1 MALFNLDPD
10 ITRDPPSAVE
20 PKRPEG
26 RSQLWGWLL
35 LVLLAVLVFF
45 FVRALRQVRIEVAQL
60 ERQTEEMNRRL
71 SQVEQRSQTEA
82 QQAAQAAQSAQA
94 AAHQRDQA
102 DAARVQSQG
111 EAQQAKQQA
120 DAAKQEA
127 SQAKQTAEQY
137 RQQRE
142 QELTH
147 LKDVL
152 SHIADTRR
160 TAGGLVVTLGSNSIR
175 FDFDK
180 SDIKPQYREIL
191 SRIAGVLMSVEG
203 YSISVYGY
211 TDDIGTADYNLKLS
225 ERRAQAVRDYL
236 VESGV
241 DPKIITSKGYGKS
254 DPRAPGD
261 SAAAHATNR
270 RVEIGIVDTTIRLAG
285 PAN

>member
-10 ITRDPPSAVE
+10 ISRQPPSDLK
-20 PKRPEG
+20 PRGPEG

-35 LVLLAVLVFF
+35 LVLVAVLVFF

-270 RVEIGIVDTTIRLAG
+270 RVEIGIVDTTLRLAG

>member
-1 MALFNLDPD
+1 
-10 ITRDPPSAVE
+10 
-20 PKRPEG
+20 
-26 RSQLWGWLL
+26 LL
-35 LVLLAVLVFF
+35 LVLMAVLVFF

-60 ERQTEEMNRRL
+60 NQHTEEMNRRL

-102 DAARVQSQG
+102 DAARAESQN
-111 EAQQAKQQA
+111 EAQKAQQQA
-120 DAAKQEA
+120 AVAKQEA
-127 SQAKQTAEQY
+127 SQAEQTAQQY

-142 QELTH
+142 QELAH

-211 TDDIGTADYNLKLS
+211 TDDIGTADYNQKLS
-225 ERRAQAVRDYL
+225 GRRAQAVRDYL
-236 VESGV
+236 AESGV

-261 SAAAHATNR
+261 SASAHATNR

>member
-10 ITRDPPSAVE
+10 ISRQPPSDLK
-20 PKRPEG
+20 PRGPEG

-60 ERQTEEMNRRL
+60 GRQTEEMNRRL

-102 DAARVQSQG
+102 DAARTESQNQAQK
-111 EAQQAKQQA
+111 AQQQA
-120 DAAKQEA
+120 AVAKQEA
-127 SQAKQTAEQY
+127 SQAEQTAEQY

-142 QELTH
+142 QELAH

-160 TAGGLVVTLGSNSIR
+160 TVNGLVVTLGSNSIR

-180 SDIKPQYREIL
+180 SDIKTQYREIL

-211 TDDIGTADYNLKLS
+211 TDDIGTADYNQKLS

>member
-10 ITRDPPSAVE
+10 ITRQPPPRVE
-20 PKRPEG
+20 PRRPEG
-26 RSQLWGWLL
+26 RSQVWGWLL

-60 ERQTEEMNRRL
+60 SRQTEEMNQRL
-71 SQVEQRSQTEA
+71 SEVEQRSHAEA

-94 AAHQRDQA
+94 AAHQRDLA
-102 DAARVQSQG
+102 DAARAQSQS
-111 EAQQAKQQA
+111 EAQQAQQQA
-120 DAAKQEA
+120 ATARQQASAAEQK
-127 SQAKQTAEQY
+127 AEQY

-142 QELTH
+142 RELAH

-160 TAGGLVVTLGSNSIR
+160 TVNGLVVTLGSNSIR

-180 SDIKPQYREIL
+180 SDIKPPYREIL
-191 SRIAGVLMSVEG
+191 SRIAGVLMSVQG
-203 YSISVYGY
+203 YAISVYGY
-211 TDDIGTADYNLKLS
+211 TDDVGTAEYNLKLS

-236 VESGV
+236 VQSGI
-241 DPKIITSKGYGKS
+241 DPKIVTTKGYGKS
-254 DPRAPGD
+254 DPRVPGD
-261 SAAAHATNR
+261 SAAARATNR
-270 RVEIGIVDTTIRLAG
+270 RVEIAIVDTTLRMEG

>member
-10 ITRDPPSAVE
+10 ITCQPPSGVE
-20 PKRPEG
+20 PGRPEG
-26 RSQLWGWLL
+26 RSQVWGWLL

-45 FVRALRQVRIEVAQL
+45 FVRALRQVRMEVAQL
-60 ERQTEEMNRRL
+60 ARQTEEMNRRL
-71 SQVEQRSQTEA
+71 SEVEQRSQTEA
-82 QQAAQAAQSAQA
+82 QQAAQAAQNAQV

-102 DAARVQSQG
+102 DAARAESQNQAQK
-111 EAQQAKQQA
+111 AQQQA
-120 DAAKQEA
+120 AVAQQEA
-127 SQAKQTAEQY
+127 SQAEQKAEQY

-142 QELTH
+142 RELAH

-160 TAGGLVVTLGSNSIR
+160 TVNGLVVTLGSNSIR

-203 YSISVYGY
+203 YAISVYGY
-211 TDDIGTADYNLKLS
+211 TDDVGTADYNLKLS
-225 ERRAQAVRDYL
+225 EKRAQAVHDYL
-236 VESGV
+236 VESGL
-241 DPKIITSKGYGKS
+241 DPKIITTKGYGKS
-254 DPRAPGD
+254 DPRVPGD
-261 SAAAHATNR
+261 NAAAHATNR
-270 RVEIGIVDTTIRLAG
+270 RVEIGIVDTTLRLEG

>member
-1 MALFNLDPD
+1 LFNLDPD
-10 ITRDPPSAVE
+10 ITREPPSAVE
-20 PKRPEG
+20 PRRPGG
-26 RSQLWGWLL
+26 RSQVWGWLL

-60 ERQTEEMNRRL
+60 SRQTEEMNRRL
-71 SQVEQRSQTEA
+71 SEVEQRSQTEA

-102 DAARVQSQG
+102 DAARTESQNQAQK
-111 EAQQAKQQA
+111 AQQQA
-120 DAAKQEA
+120 AVAKQEA
-127 SQAKQTAEQY
+127 SQAEQKADEY
-137 RQQRE
+137 RRERE

-160 TAGGLVVTLGSNSIR
+160 TVNGLVVTLGSNSIR

-191 SRIAGVLMSVEG
+191 SRIAGVLMSVQG

-211 TDDIGTADYNLKLS
+211 TDDVGTADYNLKLS
-225 ERRAQAVRDYL
+225 ERRAQAVHDYL
-236 VESGV
+236 VESGL
-241 DPKIITSKGYGKS
+241 DPKIITTKGYGKS
-254 DPRAPGD
+254 DPRVPGD
-261 SAAAHATNR
+261 STAAHATNR
-270 RVEIGIVDTTIRLAG
+270 RVEIGIVDTTLRMEG

>member
-10 ITRDPPSAVE
+10 ISRQPPSDVQAR
-20 PKRPEG
+20 RPEG

-35 LVLLAVLVFF
+35 LVLMAVLVFF

-60 ERQTEEMNRRL
+60 NQHTEEMNRRL

-102 DAARVQSQG
+102 DAARAESQTEAQ
-111 EAQQAKQQA
+111 EAQQQA
-120 DAAKQEA
+120 AVAKQEA
-127 SQAKQTAEQY
+127 SQAEQTAQQY

-142 QELTH
+142 QELAH

-225 ERRAQAVRDYL
+225 GRRAQAVRDYL

-261 SAAAHATNR
+261 SASAHATNR

>member
-10 ITRDPPSAVE
+10 ITRQPPPRVE
-20 PKRPEG
+20 PRRPEG
-26 RSQLWGWLL
+26 RSQVWGWLL

-60 ERQTEEMNRRL
+60 SRQTEEMNQRL
-71 SQVEQRSQTEA
+71 SEVEQRSHAEA

-94 AAHQRDQA
+94 AAHQRDLA
-102 DAARVQSQG
+102 DAARAQSQS
-111 EAQQAKQQA
+111 EAQQAQQQA
-120 DAAKQEA
+120 ATARQQASAAEQK
-127 SQAKQTAEQY
+127 AEQY

-142 QELTH
+142 RELAH

-160 TAGGLVVTLGSNSIR
+160 TVNGLVVTLGSNSIR

-180 SDIKPQYREIL
+180 SDIKPPYREIL
-191 SRIAGVLMSVEG
+191 SRIAGVLMSVQG
-203 YSISVYGY
+203 YAISVYGY
-211 TDDIGTADYNLKLS
+211 TDDVGTAEYNLKLS

-236 VESGV
+236 VQSGI
-241 DPKIITSKGYGKS
+241 DPKIVTTKGYGKS
-254 DPRAPGD
+254 DPRVPGD
-261 SAAAHATNR
+261 SAAARATNR
-270 RVEIGIVDTTIRLAG
+270 RVEIGIVDATLRMEG

>member
-102 DAARVQSQG
+102 DAARVQSQS

-127 SQAKQTAEQY
+127 SQAEQTAEQY
-137 RQQRE
+137 RRERE

-270 RVEIGIVDTTIRLAG
+270 RVEIGIVDTTLRLAG

>member
-10 ITRDPPSAVE
+10 ITRQPSADIPP
-20 PKRPEG
+20 PKPE
-26 RSQLWGWLL
+26 RTSQLWVWLL
-35 LVLLAVLVFF
+35 LVLMAVLVFF
-45 FVRALRQVRIEVAQL
+45 FVRALRQMQIEIAQL
-60 ERQTEEMNRRL
+60 SQHTEEMNRRL
-71 SQVEQRSQTEA
+71 GEVEQRSQTEA
-82 QQAAQAAQSAQA
+82 QQASQAAESAQA

-120 DAAKQEA
+120 DAARRAA
-127 SQAKQTAEQY
+127 SQAEQTAEQY
-137 RQQRE
+137 RRERE
-142 QELTH
+142 QEIAH

-152 SHIADTRR
+152 SHIAETRR
-160 TAGGLVVTLGSNSIR
+160 TVNGLVVTLGSNSIR

-180 SDIKPQYREIL
+180 SDVKPQYREIL

-203 YSISVYGY
+203 YAISVYGY

-261 SAAAHATNR
+261 SAAAHAANR

>member
-10 ITRDPPSAVE
+10 ITREPPSATK
-20 PKRPEG
+20 PMRPEG

-35 LVLLAVLVFF
+35 LVLVAVLVFF
-45 FVRALRQVRIEVAQL
+45 FVRALRQVRVEVAQL

-102 DAARVQSQG
+102 DAARVQSQS

-127 SQAKQTAEQY
+127 SQAEQTAEQY

-191 SRIAGVLMSVEG
+191 SRIAGVLMSVQG
-203 YSISVYGY
+203 YAISVYGY

-261 SAAAHATNR
+261 SAAAHATHR

>member
-1 MALFNLDPD
+1 MALYNLDPD
-10 ITRDPPSAVE
+10 ISREPPSEVPPIRA
-20 PKRPEG
+20 RS
-26 RSQLWGWLL
+26 RSQFWGWLL
-35 LVLLAVLVFF
+35 LALVAALAFC
-45 FVRALRQVRIEVAQL
+45 FVRALRRMETEVAQL
-60 ERQTEEMNRRL
+60 ERQTEEMKRRVAE
-71 SQVEQRSQTEA
+71 VEQSSQAEA
-82 QQAAQAAQSAQA
+82 QHAAQAAQSAQA

-102 DAARVQSQG
+102 EAGQVISQG
-111 EAQQAKQQA
+111 EAQQARQQA

-127 SQAKQTAEQY
+127 SQAKQQAEQY

-142 QELTH
+142 QELAH

-160 TAGGLVVTLGSNSIR
+160 TAGGLVVTLGSNSVR

-191 SRIAGVLMSVEG
+191 SRIAGVLMSVQG
-203 YSISVYGY
+203 YAISVYGY
-211 TDDIGTADYNLKLS
+211 TDDVGTADYNLKLS

-236 VESGV
+236 VQSGV
-241 DPKIITSKGYGKS
+241 EPQIITFQGYGKS
-254 DPRAPGD
+254 DPRTAGTSD
-261 SAAAHATNR
+261 AARAANR

>member
-1 MALFNLDPD
+1 MYNLDPD
-10 ITRDPPSAVE
+10 ISREPPSEVPPIRA
-20 PKRPEG
+20 RS
-26 RSQLWGWLL
+26 RSQFWGWLL
-35 LVLLAVLVFF
+35 LALVAALAFC
-45 FVRALRQVRIEVAQL
+45 FVRALRRMETEVAQL
-60 ERQTEEMNRRL
+60 ERQTEEMKRRVAE
-71 SQVEQRSQTEA
+71 VEQSSQAEA
-82 QQAAQAAQSAQA
+82 QHAAQAAQSAQA

-102 DAARVQSQG
+102 EAGQVISQG
-111 EAQQAKQQA
+111 EAQQARQQA

-127 SQAKQTAEQY
+127 SQAKQQAEQY

-142 QELTH
+142 QELAH

-160 TAGGLVVTLGSNSIR
+160 TAGGLVVTLGSNSVR

-191 SRIAGVLMSVEG
+191 SRIAGVLMSVQG
-203 YSISVYGY
+203 YAISVYGY
-211 TDDIGTADYNLKLS
+211 TDDVGTADYNLKLS

-236 VESGV
+236 VQSGV
-241 DPKIITSKGYGKS
+241 EPQIITFKGYGKS
-254 DPRAPGD
+254 DPRAPGNSD
-261 SAAAHATNR
+261 AARATNR

>member
-1 MALFNLDPD
+1 MALFNLDPE
-10 ITRDPPSAVE
+10 ITREPPAPLE
-20 PKRPEG
+20 PRRPEG
-26 RSQLWGWLL
+26 SSKVWGWLIV
-35 LVLLAVLVFF
+35 VLLAVLVFF
-45 FVRALRQVRIEVAQL
+45 FVRALRQVRFEVAQL
-60 ERQTEEMNRRL
+60 SQQTEEMNRRL
-71 SQVEQRSQTEA
+71 GEVEQRSQTEA

-94 AAHQRDQA
+94 AAHQRDQS
-102 DAARVQSQG
+102 DAARVLSQG

-120 DAAKQEA
+120 DAARQQA
-127 SQAKQTAEQY
+127 SQAEQKAEQY
-137 RQQRE
+137 RRERE
-142 QELTH
+142 QELAH

-152 SHIADTRR
+152 SHIADTRS

-180 SDIKPQYREIL
+180 ADIKPQYREIL

-211 TDDIGTADYNLKLS
+211 TDDIGTADYNQKLS

-236 VESGV
+236 AESGV

-254 DPRAPGD
+254 DPRSPGD

-270 RVEIGIVDTTIRLAG
+270 RVEIGIVDTTIRLEG

>member
-10 ITRDPPSAVE
+10 ISRQPPSDLK
-20 PKRPEG
+20 PRGPEG

-35 LVLLAVLVFF
+35 LVLMAVLVFF

-60 ERQTEEMNRRL
+60 NQHTEEMNRRL

-102 DAARVQSQG
+102 DAARAESQN
-111 EAQQAKQQA
+111 EAQKAQQQA
-120 DAAKQEA
+120 AVAKQEA
-127 SQAKQTAEQY
+127 SQAEQTAEQY

-142 QELTH
+142 QELAH

-211 TDDIGTADYNLKLS
+211 TDDIGTADYNQKLS
-225 ERRAQAVRDYL
+225 GRRAQAVRDYL
-236 VESGV
+236 AESGV

-261 SAAAHATNR
+261 SASAHATNR

>member
-10 ITRDPPSAVE
+10 ISREPPSDVE
-20 PKRPEG
+20 PRRLRG
-26 RSQLWGWLL
+26 RSQVWGWLL
-35 LVLLAVLVFF
+35 LALLAVLVFF

-60 ERQTEEMNRRL
+60 ARQTEEMNRRL
-71 SQVEQRSQTEA
+71 SEVEQRSQTEA

-102 DAARVQSQG
+102 DAARTESQN
-111 EAQQAKQQA
+111 EAQKAQQQA
-120 DAAKQEA
+120 AVAKQEA
-127 SQAKQTAEQY
+127 SAAEQKADEY

-160 TAGGLVVTLGSNSIR
+160 TVNGLVVTLGSNSVR

-191 SRIAGVLMSVEG
+191 SRIAGVLMSVQG

-211 TDDIGTADYNLKLS
+211 TDDVGTADYNLKLS
-225 ERRAQAVRDYL
+225 ERRAQAVHDYL
-236 VESGV
+236 VEAGV
-241 DPKIITSKGYGKS
+241 DPKIITNKGYGKS
-254 DPRAPGD
+254 DPRVPGNSD
-261 SAAAHATNR
+261 AARATNR
-270 RVEIGIVDTTIRLAG
+270 RVEIGIVDTALRMEG

>member
-10 ITRDPPSAVE
+10 ISREKRSAAE
-20 PKRPEG
+20 PRRPEG
-26 RSQLWGWLL
+26 RSQVWGWLL
-35 LVLLAVLVFF
+35 LVLMAVLAFF
-45 FVRALRQVRIEVAQL
+45 FVRSVRQVRIEVAQI

-71 SQVEQRSQTEA
+71 SEVEQRSQTEA
-82 QQAAQAAQSAQA
+82 QDAAQAAQSAQA

-102 DAARVQSQG
+102 DAARAESQN
-111 EAQQAKQQA
+111 EAQKAQQQA
-120 DAAKQEA
+120 AVAKQEA
-127 SQAKQTAEQY
+127 SQAEQTAQQY

-142 QELTH
+142 QELAH

-241 DPKIITSKGYGKS
+241 DPKIVTSKGYGKS

>member
-1 MALFNLDPD
+1 M
-10 ITRDPPSAVE
+10 
-20 PKRPEG
+20 RPEG
-26 RSQLWGWLL
+26 RSQIWGWLL
-35 LVLLAVLVFF
+35 LVLVAVLVFF